1 VFSDFIGKI
10 FKGIVTSVMEYGV
23 FVDHENGCEGL
34 VRLSE
39 INGDTFIADVNNY
52 CIKGFNTGEVIRLGD
67 EVRVVVSNVDLEKK
81 NINLY

>member
-1 VFSDFIGKI
+1 MSDFIGKI
-10 FKGIVTSVMEYGV
+10 FKGIVTSVGIWC
-23 FVDHENGCEGL
+23 FVEISENGCEGL

-67 EVRVVVSNVDLEKK
+67 EVRVVKC
-81 NINLY
+81 

>member
-1 VFSDFIGKI
+1 MVFCWDIW
-10 FKGIVTSVMEYGV
+10 
-23 FVDHENGCEGL
+23 NGCEGL

-81 NINLY
+81 T

>member
-1 VFSDFIGKI
+1 MSDFIGKI

-23 FVDHENGCEGL
+23 FVEISENGCEGL

-67 EVRVVVSNVDLEKK
+67 EVRGSVKC
-81 NINLY
+81 

>member
-1 VFSDFIGKI
+1 
-10 FKGIVTSVMEYGV
+10 MEYGV
-23 FVDHENGCEGL
+23 EISENGCEGL

-67 EVRVVVSNVDLEKK
+67 EVRVVVSNVDLEK
-81 NINLY
+81 NINLSLIKL

>member
-1 VFSDFIGKI
+1 
-10 FKGIVTSVMEYGV
+10 MEYGV
-23 FVDHENGCEGL
+23 LLRYLKWCEGL

-81 NINLY
+81 T

>member
-1 VFSDFIGKI
+1 MSDFIGKI

-23 FVDHENGCEGL
+23 FVEISENVKRL

-81 NINLY
+81 HKFIIN

>member
-1 VFSDFIGKI
+1 MSDFIGKI

-23 FVDHENGCEGL
+23 FVEISENGCEGL

-52 CIKGFNTGEVIRLGD
+52 CIKGFNTGEVIRFD

-81 NINLY
+81 T

>member
-1 VFSDFIGKI
+1 MSDFIGKI

-23 FVDHENGCEGL
+23 LLRSENGCEGL

-52 CIKGFNTGEVIRLGD
+52 CIKGFNTGEVIRL
-67 EVRVVVSNVDLEKK
+67 VMKYVCSVKC
-81 NINLY
+81 

>member
-1 VFSDFIGKI
+1 MQCVYMSDFIGKI

-23 FVDHENGCEGL
+23 LLRYLKWCEGL

-81 NINLY
+81 T